1 MIANYHTHT
10 MRCKH
15 AFGSD
20 EEYVLEAIKHG
31 YKVLA
36 FTDHSP
42 WPLHPFESASIR
54 MDIAELAEYVD
65 SVQSLK
71 RRYKDQIDIKLGLEA
86 EYFEDRIDWL
96 KRMKEL
102 FEMDLLIFGNHFH
115 KTISFG
121 TYYAFYNDPD
131 QVLNHYR
138 KDSIEGLKTGLFSI
152 FAHPDIFVRSLRRWD
167 QKAEDMSREII
178 RCSKELG
185 VFLEFNLGGVR
196 SRAGYPYLPFWKVVA
211 QEKAPVIIG
220 IDAHSPSDLSDQR
233 SIDQAR
239 KILEDLNISITE
251 MITD

>member
-15 AFGSD
+15 AFGTD

-42 WPLHPFESASIR
+42 WPLHPFEAASIR

-65 SVQSLK
+65 SIQSLK
-71 RRYKDQIDIKLGLEA
+71 KKYKDQIDIKLGLEA

-102 FEMDLLIFGNHFH
+102 FEMDLLVFGNHFH
-115 KTISFG
+115 RTISYG

-138 KDSIEGLKTGLFSI
+138 KDSIDGLRTGLYLI
-152 FAHPDIFVRSLRRWD
+152 FAHPDIFARSLRHWD
-167 QKAEDMSREII
+167 HKAEDMSREII
-178 RCSKELG
+178 RCSKEFG
-185 VFLEFNLGGVR
+185 VYLEFNLGGMR
-196 SRAGYPYLPFWKVVA
+196 SRAGYPFLPFWKVVA

-220 IDAHSPSDLSDQR
+220 IDAHTPSDLSDVR
-233 SIDQAR
+233 SIDEAR
-239 KILEDLNISITE
+239 KILKDLNITVTE
-251 MITD
+251 IITD

>member
-71 RRYKDQIDIKLGLEA
+71 RRYKDHIDIKLGLEA

-115 KTISFG
+115 KTISYG
-121 TYYAFYNDPD
+121 TYYAFYNDPE

>member
-15 AFGSD
+15 AYGTD

-54 MDIAELAEYVD
+54 MDISELAEYVD
-65 SVQSLK
+65 SIQSLK
-71 RRYKDQIDIKLGLEA
+71 KKYEDKIEIKLGLEA

-115 KTISFG
+115 KTIAYG
-121 TYYAFYNDPD
+121 TYYAFYNNTQ
-131 QVLNHYR
+131 QVLDHYR
-138 KDSIEGLKTGLFSI
+138 NDSLAGLKTGLFSI
-152 FAHPDIFVRSLRRWD
+152 FAHPDIFARSIRVWD
-167 QKAEDMSREII
+167 DKAEDMSREII
-178 RCSKELG
+178 NCAKNQG
-185 VFLEFNLGGVR
+185 VLLEFNLGGMR
-196 SRAGYPYLPFWKVVA
+196 SHAGYPYLPFWKIVA
-211 QEKAPVIIG
+211 QEKAPTIIG
-220 IDAHSPSDLSDQR
+220 IDAHAPKDLSDVK
-233 SIDQAR
+233 SINEAKR
-239 KILEDLNISITE
+239 ILKELNIEVTE
-251 MITD
+251 IITD

>member
-71 RRYKDQIDIKLGLEA
+71 RRYKDHIDIKLGLEA

-115 KTISFG
+115 KTISYG

>member
-20 EEYVLEAIKHG
+20 EEYVIEAIKHG

-115 KTISFG
+115 KTISYG

-131 QVLNHYR
+131 QVLYHYR

-152 FAHPDIFVRSLRRWD
+152 FAHPDIFARSLRRWD